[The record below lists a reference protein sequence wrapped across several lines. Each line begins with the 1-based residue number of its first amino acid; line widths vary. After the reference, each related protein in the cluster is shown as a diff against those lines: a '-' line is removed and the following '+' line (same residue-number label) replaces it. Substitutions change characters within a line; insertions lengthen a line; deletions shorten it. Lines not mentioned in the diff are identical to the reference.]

1 MRIISLL
8 EDQAQMIYF
17 KYLVHD
23 FHKKEIKPWEHIK
36 KLLDRQNY
44 LCLGLF
50 DEENT
55 LFAYAFFCTSQDSSW
70 LFLDYYAVCTE
81 YRGQGYGSIF
91 IELLKKYLTNKNGI
105 LAEVENPAYAENEK
119 EKQVCIRRIK
129 FYKKNNWYLSQVYTC
144 VFDVNYQIIQ
154 LPFYNSI
161 DDSLI
166 YEEIYNIY
174 HTLFPSSIY
183 DKEIKLHKL

>member
-81 YRGQGYGSIF
+81 YRGQGYRRRHGRQGALRVPLPTDPGQEDHHLRQQPGGNRVHHGQSAR
-91 IELLKKYLTNKNGI
+91 NS
-105 LAEVENPAYAENEK
+105 AE
-119 EKQVCIRRIK
+119 
-129 FYKKNNWYLSQVYTC
+129 T
-144 VFDVNYQIIQ
+144 
-154 LPFYNSI
+154 
-161 DDSLI
+161 
-166 YEEIYNIY
+166 
-174 HTLFPSSIY
+174 
-183 DKEIKLHKL
+183 

>member
-1 MRIISLL
+1 
-8 EDQAQMIYF
+8 MI
-17 KYLVHD
+17 
-23 FHKKEIKPWEHIK
+23 ECMQE
-36 KLLDRQNY
+36 
-44 LCLGLF
+44 
-50 DEENT
+50 
-55 LFAYAFFCTSQDSSW
+55 
-70 LFLDYYAVCTE
+70 
-81 YRGQGYGSIF
+81 
-91 IELLKKYLTNKNGI
+91 KNGI

-119 EKQVCIRRIK
+119 EKQVCIRRIE